1 MQHFSELNLCSA
13 LRNNLEKN
21 EFVTPTPVQAQAI
34 PPLMEGRDVVATAQ
48 TGTGKTLAFSIPVIE
63 ALAAV
68 PRTKTIK
75 VLILSPTR
83 ELAIQIDEAFRQIAE
98 GMRIRTAVV
107 VGGMSETNQLRDIQA
122 GAEVV
127 IATPGR
133 LCDYLDRRLI
143 DLSAAATV
151 VLDEADRM
159 LDMGFL
165 PDLRL
170 ILEKVPS
177 KRHTMFFSAT
187 MGQSVA
193 GLVSSY
199 VHDPVWIA
207 VEACVETAARIDL
220 FCYEVAQASKFDLL
234 EYLLKN
240 EEGTFLVFVATK
252 EGADRLTKFLERGR
266 HKVAAIHGDR
276 TQSARNQALQGFKDG
291 KYRILV
297 ATDVAARG
305 IHVDDIGHVVNY
317 DLPQEAE
324 NFVHRVGRTGRAGAR
339 GASWT
344 FVTPFQRNDVR
355 AYERALGIQVE
366 FRDLPP
372 LPRPIGLITD
382 VSAFLAQMSASQ
394 PSAAQPSTSQ
404 PGAGAPKPSA
414 QPAVKAA
421 PTPTTKHTSAPTSVA
436 VADPAPIS
444 GPAPSKTRVSRR
456 RRS

>member
-1 MQHFSELNLCSA
+1 M
-13 LRNNLEKN
+13 RNNLEKN

-34 PPLMEGRDVVATAQ
+34 PPLLEGRDVVATAQ

-68 PRTKTIK
+68 PRSKTIK

-83 ELAIQIDEAFRQIAE
+83 ELAIQIDVAFRQLAE

-107 VGGMSETNQLRDIQA
+107 VGGMSESNQLRDIQA

-133 LCDYLDRRLI
+133 LCDYLERRVI
-143 DLSAAATV
+143 DLSKTATV

-165 PDLRL
+165 PSLRM
-170 ILEKVPS
+170 ILDALPP
-177 KRHTMFFSAT
+177 KRHTMLFSAT
-187 MGQSVA
+187 MEQSVA

-199 VHDPVWIA
+199 VRDPVWIA
-207 VEACVETAARIDL
+207 VEACSETAGLIDF
-220 FCYEVAQASKFDLL
+220 FCYEVAQGSKFDLL
-234 EYLLKN
+234 EHLLKS
-240 EEGTFLVFVATK
+240 EQGSWLVFVATK
-252 EGADRLTKFLERGR
+252 DGADRLTMFLERGK

-276 TQSARNQALQGFKDG
+276 SQGQRNVALQGFKDG
-291 KYRILV
+291 VYRVLV

-305 IHVDDIGHVVNY
+305 IHVDDIAHVVNY
-317 DLPQEAE
+317 DLPQEPE

-344 FVTPFQRNDVR
+344 FVTPIQRNDVR
-355 AYERALGIQVE
+355 SYERALGIQVQYRE
-366 FRDLPP
+366 LPP

-382 VSAFLAQMSASQ
+382 LQAYLDSMSASPQ
-394 PSAAQPSTSQ
+394 TVHEPKSAP
-404 PGAGAPKPSA
+404 APKPTSTAKATTTPKSA
-414 QPAVKAA
+414 AKPKQ
-421 PTPTTKHTSAPTSVA
+421 TTTTSPTTTEPLPTTTRSAP
-436 VADPAPIS
+436 
-444 GPAPSKTRVSRR
+444 RSRR
-456 RRS
+456 RR